1 MTTKTQKLFILL
13 HRLCDLVLTIG
24 SCMVVETIVEV
35 NDPAAV
41 VHRNAFGKSKRW
53 PR

>member
-1 MTTKTQKLFILL
+1 
-13 HRLCDLVLTIG
+13 
-24 SCMVVETIVEV
+24 MVVETIVAV

-41 VHRNAFGKSKRW
+41 VHRNASGKSKRW